1 MRTFPITPLLHW
13 LRFAL
18 LGVVLLLCPLLAT
31 ADDESS
37 LRADL
42 SAWQST
48 IQRAQEALDTN
59 FLYADSGSIASELNR
74 VLQRAREAE
83 QAAQRALADGQEQLD
98 KLRSLSEDKTGNG
111 EDEDAA
117 DNDDMAELKKMLQQ
131 RISNETSSLTRIEL
145 VLSQARKA
153 LERLA
158 SWEQAWM
165 RALIFQRL
173 PLPTNTEVWRAS
185 VVDLYAFVSQVA
197 SAPKT
202 WWEERKQLPA
212 WQLHALWVLPILG
225 VLIGWPVRVFILRR
239 YGRSSREL
247 EPSYTRRILKASINS
262 LATAIMPVAII
273 GIELLLLKWM
283 GLLDG
288 LFGSLVYVAAMSL
301 SAFII
306 VFGLADAALSPNL
319 VQWRIVPVKP
329 THARKLLSAIGTVF
343 GLFAISFGFM
353 GIAWKFEQLTPPMES
368 VFYLFQ
374 TTIMAFA
381 IAWLLTPKYWAPSID
396 ASQEFGTAEEDSEAE
411 EAADTKGT
419 NEPPR
424 AKPIWLKAIRMMRV
438 LILLTP
444 LLTVAGYGR
453 FVFHFQSR
461 LLFTIGVVG
470 ITILLRLVLKES
482 LEQLFLGRRRRG
494 KGRWA
499 TRQDPETDVKIM
511 AYWAGLL
518 LNLLLLIPVAY
529 LLLWSYGVPPIT
541 LKLWTRSLLAGV
553 TMGNITISFTDIIT
567 ALVMLIV
574 GLFLTSLV
582 RRWMTNSL
590 LPNTRLDSGARDSI
604 AAGTSYMGVFIAII
618 VSVVALGIDFSSLAL
633 VAGALSVG
641 IGFGLQNLVQNFAA
655 GIMLLVERPI
665 KVGDMIVVN
674 DEFGEVRR
682 ISVRATEVETYDRCT
697 IFIPNSDLIA
707 NNLVN
712 WSHNNR
718 HARLRLPVHT
728 AYGSDPKKV
737 EEVLL
742 ECANA
747 HPNVLWYPASYVWFR
762 GFANGV
768 QNYELRV
775 YINDVDNWV
784 VVNHDVYVNIEHAFR
799 EHGIEI
805 PVPPREI
812 FMNQR
817 PRIDR
822 EGLDDLPGEGE
833 LSAPNLSKPTGGLPV
848 DGKASPYKAPGGIGE
863 GGLGGDGAK

>member
-1 MRTFPITPLLHW
+1 IM
-13 LRFAL
+13 
-18 LGVVLLLCPLLAT
+18 LA
-31 ADDESS
+31 
-37 LRADL
+37 
-42 SAWQST
+42 
-48 IQRAQEALDTN
+48 
-59 FLYADSGSIASELNR
+59 
-74 VLQRAREAE
+74 
-83 QAAQRALADGQEQLD
+83 
-98 KLRSLSEDKTGNG
+98 
-111 EDEDAA
+111 
-117 DNDDMAELKKMLQQ
+117 
-131 RISNETSSLTRIEL
+131 
-145 VLSQARKA
+145 
-153 LERLA
+153 
-158 SWEQAWM
+158 
-165 RALIFQRL
+165 
-173 PLPTNTEVWRAS
+173 
-185 VVDLYAFVSQVA
+185 
-197 SAPKT
+197 
-202 WWEERKQLPA
+202 
-212 WQLHALWVLPILG
+212 
-225 VLIGWPVRVFILRR
+225 
-239 YGRSSREL
+239 
-247 EPSYTRRILKASINS
+247 
-262 LATAIMPVAII
+262 
-273 GIELLLLKWM
+273 
-283 GLLDG
+283 
-288 LFGSLVYVAAMSL
+288 
-301 SAFII
+301 
-306 VFGLADAALSPNL
+306 
-319 VQWRIVPVKP
+319 
-329 THARKLLSAIGTVF
+329 
-343 GLFAISFGFM
+343 
-353 GIAWKFEQLTPPMES
+353 
-368 VFYLFQ
+368 
-374 TTIMAFA
+374 
-381 IAWLLTPKYWAPSID
+381 
-396 ASQEFGTAEEDSEAE
+396 
-411 EAADTKGT
+411 
-419 NEPPR
+419 
-424 AKPIWLKAIRMMRV
+424 
-438 LILLTP
+438 P
-444 LLTVAGYGR
+444 LLTIAGYGR

-482 LEQLFLGRRRRG
+482 LEQLFLGRKRRR

-499 TRQDPETDVKIM
+499 ERQDPESDVKIM
-511 AYWAGLL
+511 VYWTGLL
-518 LNLLLLIPVAY
+518 INLLLLIPVGY
-529 LLLWSYGVPPIT
+529 ILLWSYGVPPIT
-541 LKLWTRSLLAGV
+541 LKLWTQSLLAGI
-553 TMGNITISFTDIIT
+553 TIGNITISLTDIIT

-833 LSAPNLSKPTGGLPV
+833 LSAPNLSKPTGGLP
-848 DGKASPYKAPGGIGE
+848 
-863 GGLGGDGAK
+863 